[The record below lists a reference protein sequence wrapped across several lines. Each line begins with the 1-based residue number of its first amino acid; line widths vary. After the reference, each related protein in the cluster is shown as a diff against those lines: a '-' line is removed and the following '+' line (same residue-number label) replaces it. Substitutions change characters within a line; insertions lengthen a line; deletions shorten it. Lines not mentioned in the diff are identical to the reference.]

1 MRWVQ
6 PQGGQPEGATRRVQG
21 KGVREQ
27 EPVKKNQVKNEIQ
40 RNKLKLLLL
49 GEQKIKQKNKHQYIT
64 KLSS

>member
-27 EPVKKNQVKNEIQ
+27 EPVKKINQIKMKYKEI
-40 RNKLKLLLL
+40 N
-49 GEQKIKQKNKHQYIT
+49 
-64 KLSS
+64 